1 MADIIEGVSPTRMEL
16 LDMNRRIKLAK
27 KGHKLLKQKRDSL
40 VTEFFGIIEQARGG
54 RTELVA
60 AMNKGY
66 GDLIQAEALTGAQTT
81 EGIASTVPEKN
92 TFTIKT
98 RNIMGVKIPKIEVIK
113 KDVPAGEITGSAY
126 TTTKLYE
133 SKKDFEKAYDDLVKL
148 VETEE
153 TVRRLG
159 EEIKKTK
166 RRVNSLEYIMMP
178 RLGATKKYITSRLEE
193 MERESFFRLKMVKRK
208 KQRAAKAKNNSK

>member
-60 AMNKGY
+60 AMSKGY
-66 GDLIQAEALTGAQTT
+66 TDLIQAEAVTGTQTT

-92 TFTIKT
+92 TLDIKT

-113 KDVPAGEITGSAY
+113 KDVPAGTITGSAY

-133 SKKDFEKAYDDLVKL
+133 SKKDFEKAYDDLVRL
-148 VETEE
+148 VEIEE

-193 MERESFFRLKMVKRK
+193 IERESFFRLKMVKRK
-208 KQRAAKAKNNSK
+208 KQRAAKAK

>member
-60 AMNKGY
+60 AMSKGY
-66 GDLIQAEALTGAQTT
+66 
-81 EGIASTVPEKN
+81 
-92 TFTIKT
+92 T

-113 KDVPAGEITGSAY
+113 KDVPAGTITGSAY

-133 SKKDFEKAYDDLVKL
+133 SKKDFEKAYDDLVRL
-148 VETEE
+148 VEIEE

-193 MERESFFRLKMVKRK
+193 IERESFFRLKMVKRK
-208 KQRAAKAKNNSK
+208 KQRAAKAK

>member
-1 MADIIEGVSPTRMEL
+1 MTDIIEGVSPTRMEL

-66 GDLIQAEALTGAQTT
+66 ADLIQAEAMIGAQTT

-92 TFTIKT
+92 TFDIKT
-98 RNIMGVKIPKIEVIK
+98 RNIMGVKIPKIDIVK
-113 KDVPAGEITGSAY
+113 KDLAAGSITGSAY
-126 TTTKLYE
+126 TTSKLHE
-133 SKKDFEKAYDDLVKL
+133 SEKDFEKAYSDLLKL

-166 RRVNSLEYIMMP
+166 RRVNSLEYIMIP
-178 RLGATKKYITSRLEE
+178 KLGATKKYITSRLEE

-208 KQRAAKAKNNSK
+208 KQRAAKAK

>member
-1 MADIIEGVSPTRMEL
+1 MTDIIEGVSPTRMEL

-40 VTEFFGIIEQARGG
+40 VTEFFGIIEQAKGG
-54 RTELVA
+54 RTDLVE

-66 GDLIQAEALTGAQTT
+66 SDLIQAEALIGAQTT
-81 EGIASTVPEKN
+81 EGIASSVPEKKE
-92 TFTIKT
+92 IDVKT
-98 RNIMGVKIPKIEVIK
+98 RNIMGVKIPKIEVVNKEI
-113 KDVPAGEITGSAY
+113 PAGSISGSAY
-126 TTTKLYE
+126 NSTKLYE
-133 SKKDFEKAYDDLVKL
+133 SEKDFDKAYENLVKL

-166 RRVNSLEYIMMP
+166 RRVNSLEYIMIP
-178 RLGATKKYITSRLEE
+178 KLGATKKYITSRLEE

-208 KQRAAKAKNNSK
+208 KQRAAKQNNSK